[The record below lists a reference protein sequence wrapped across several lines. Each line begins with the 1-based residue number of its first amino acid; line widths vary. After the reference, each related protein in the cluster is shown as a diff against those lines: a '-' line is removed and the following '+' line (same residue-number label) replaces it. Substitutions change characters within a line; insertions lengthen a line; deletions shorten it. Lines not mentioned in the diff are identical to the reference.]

1 MKLTRKQIAV
11 GAVALVVAGAAV
23 VQMVWHP
30 FGRTR
35 ALHARQVQL
44 DLTYPDAL
52 IDSQSLSQLPRDVL
66 RVPLLRDVLT
76 EDFVAYYEG
85 TKTASRWPVRC
96 AVLPTN
102 RSSTWRKRCSS
113 TCLTSPPA

>member
-44 DLTYPDAL
+44 DLTYPDAEGGAA
-52 IDSQSLSQLPRDVL
+52 LPGQWLHR
-66 RVPLLRDVLT
+66 
-76 EDFVAYYEG
+76 
-85 TKTASRWPVRC
+85 TK
-96 AVLPTN
+96 
-102 RSSTWRKRCSS
+102 
-113 TCLTSPPA
+113 

>member
-1 MKLTRKQIAV
+1 MKLTRKQIAA

-23 VQMVWHP
+23 VQIVWHP

-85 TKTASRWPVRC
+85 NEDRLSVAGALRRLVMTQRNLHRLSG
-96 AVLPTN
+96 
-102 RSSTWRKRCSS
+102 
-113 TCLTSPPA
+113 